1 MTKITLPA
9 LLRNGYTAVAFYQSH
24 GINIATCNGFDAVAI
39 LPENA
44 KIAHQGN
51 KAKLYIDNKLIG
63 CFEPDAYKVRFDSTK
78 AVAAP
83 KKPKPADIVDTA
95 KVEKVARPQKTTI
108 VNVVLSSPASQILQV
123 APKINAP
130 EPAAKTDA
138 LPREKQ
144 VRKIVEAPKPK
155 PKEVRKARPKLL
167 KDVEDKI
174 LAMMEQRMS
183 QSEMA
188 KRLGVC
194 RCTLI
199 AYIKEKSILL
209 LGETKKLLF
218 NMDSKIQLLMDQQ
231 LTRQQIADELGVSK
245 STLMAYTKEKG
256 IFFKPVT
263 KAPRK
268 RRVLLSKEQW
278 EALLAEHGKSM
289 IKVAKAAKCS
299 KATVQRQLLEYKVP
313 FELWR
318 KQTKIKNSN
327 ISLDKHYWAELYKK
341 FNGSFSDI
349 AEHLKCKPSTARTY
363 YYNSGAARMTAHEP
377 RVIGERKKRIYK
389 PKSGRQPRG
398 VNPLKD
404 KAVWERLA
412 QEHKTVKDIAKA
424 VGKSASTCYG
434 YIYQYLP
441 ADVWKRFKG
450 SRAGDKDFWLALY
463 EKHEGDWQAI
473 AEETGFSRHTVRTY
487 AQQSGATFEIRQ
499 AKQSDA
505 PPIPK
510 NRPETASDR
519 LSQYRQAI
527 IDMMN
532 QGATAASVS
541 RKFGVCHETA
551 AAYLARPQI
560 VSQITY
566 IKPQGAASY
575 ELQLSHPKEK
585 IAAAVNKAPNMARL
599 AALLQLDKRA
609 VKSLM
614 IAYDISFKK

>member
-1 MTKITLPA
+1 M
-9 LLRNGYTAVAFYQSH
+9 RNGFTAVPFYQSH
-24 GINIATCNGFDAVAI
+24 GITIASCNGFDAVAI
-39 LPENA
+39 LSENA
-44 KIAHQGN
+44 KIARQGN
-51 KAKLYIDNKLIG
+51 KAKLYVDNKLIG

-108 VNVVLSSPASQILQV
+108 VNVVSSSPAPQILQV
-123 APKINAP
+123 EPKINVP
-130 EPAAKTDA
+130 KPAAKTDA
-138 LPREKQ
+138 PPREKK
-144 VRKIVEAPKPK
+144 VRKVSLPTESK
-155 PKEVRKARPKLL
+155 
-167 KDVEDKI
+167 
-174 LAMMEQRMS
+174 
-183 QSEMA
+183 
-188 KRLGVC
+188 KR
-194 RCTLI
+194 
-199 AYIKEKSILL
+199 YDD
-209 LGETKKLLF
+209 TKKLLF
-218 NMDSKIQLLMDQQ
+218 NMDSKIQLLMNQR
-231 LTRQQIADELGVSK
+231 LTRQQIADELGVSR
-245 STLMAYTKEKG
+245 STLMSYTKEKG
-256 IFFKPVT
+256 IFPAPIIKP
-263 KAPRK
+263 ARK
-268 RRVLLSKEQW
+268 RRVELSKEQW

-289 IKVAKAAKCS
+289 IKIAKAAKCS
-299 KATVQRQLLEYKVP
+299 KTTVQRQLLEYKIP

-341 FNGSFSDI
+341 FNGNFKEI

-398 VNPLKD
+398 VNQLRD

-463 EKHEGDWQAI
+463 EKHDGDWQAI

-499 AKQSDA
+499 AKQSDT

-510 NRPETASDR
+510 NRPETASER

-541 RKFGVCHETA
+541 RKFGVCPETA

-560 VSQITY
+560 ATQITY

-575 ELQLSHPKEK
+575 ELQLLHPKDK
-585 IAAAVNKAPNMARL
+585 IAAAVNEAPNMARL
-599 AALLQLDKRA
+599 AALLQLDKRTI
-609 VKSLM
+609 KSLM

>member
-9 LLRNGYTAVAFYQSH
+9 LMRNGFTAVPFYQSH
-24 GINIATCNGFDAVAI
+24 GINIASCNGFDAVAI

-51 KAKLYIDNKLIG
+51 KAKLYIDNKLVG

-78 AVAAP
+78 AVEVP
-83 KKPKPADIVDTA
+83 KKYVSADIIDTA
-95 KVEKVARPQKTTI
+95 KVEKAARPQKTKI
-108 VNVVLSSPASQILQV
+108 VNVVSSLPTPQILQV
-123 APKINAP
+123 TPKINTP
-130 EPAAKTDA
+130 EPTSKTDA
-138 LPREKQ
+138 PPREIK
-144 VRKIVEAPKPK
+144 VRKIVEPPK
-155 PKEVRKARPKLL
+155 PKEVRRARPKLL
-167 KDVEDKI
+167 KDVEDKV
-174 LAMMEQRMS
+174 LAMMEQRIS
-183 QSEMA
+183 QREMA
-188 KRLGVC
+188 KQLGVC

-199 AYIKEKSILL
+199 AYIKEKSISLP
-209 LGETKKLLF
+209 GEIKIAYKKKAHLTKEQWESL
-218 NMDSKIQLLMDQQ
+218 
-231 LTRQQIADELGVSK
+231 IADELGVSR
-245 STLMAYTKEKG
+245 SALMSYTEEKG
-256 IFFKPVT
+256 IFL
-263 KAPRK
+263 APIIKLTRK
-268 RRVLLSKEQW
+268 RRVELSKEQW

-289 IKVAKAAKCS
+289 IKIAKAAKCS
-299 KATVQRQLLEYKVP
+299 KTTVQRQLLEYKIP

-341 FNGSFSDI
+341 FNGNFKEI

-377 RVIGERKKRIYK
+377 RVIGERKKSIYK

-398 VNPLKD
+398 VNQLRD

-424 VGKSASTCYG
+424 VGKSPSTCYG

-463 EKHEGDWQAI
+463 EKHDGDLQAI
-473 AEETGFSRHTVRTY
+473 AEETGISRHTVRTY

-499 AKQSDA
+499 AKQSDT

-510 NRPETASDR
+510 NRPETASER

-541 RKFGVCHETA
+541 RKFGVCPETA

-560 VSQITY
+560 ATQITY

-575 ELQLSHPKEK
+575 ELQLLHPKGK
-585 IAAAVNKAPNMARL
+585 IAAAVNEAPNMARL
-599 AALLQLDKRA
+599 AALLQLDKRTI
-609 VKSLM
+609 KSLM